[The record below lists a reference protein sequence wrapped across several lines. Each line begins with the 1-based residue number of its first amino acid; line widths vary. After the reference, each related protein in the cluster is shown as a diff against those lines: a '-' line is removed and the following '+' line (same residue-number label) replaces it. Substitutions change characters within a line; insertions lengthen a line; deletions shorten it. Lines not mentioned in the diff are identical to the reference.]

1 MQLTNDVKVQ
11 WSLVFLTSNDK
22 KKGLCQTERTV
33 TVKIRVMEVSAEVMV
48 LLSPIHPR
56 SLSALGS

>member
-11 WSLVFLTSNDK
+11 SSLVFLTSNVK
-22 KKGLCQTERTV
+22 KKGLCLTERTV
-33 TVKIRVMEVSAEVMV
+33 TVKIRVMDVSAEVMV